1 MRRARRQ
8 ARANRRLQA
17 LVRRLHGCLTDLP
30 STSARVLTLRAG
42 TAGRPGLSP
51 GATARALGV
60 SVAHEARLERVA
72 LSSLRAAG
80 RAGCGSAATPSILAV
95 AGSHTL
101 VASSPAFGTTAG
113 VASGPSGASGS
124 AAGSRTQNG
133 GVTRSSVHRPA
144 KPGAAPT
151 RTVERAATDVKGT
164 PAWAVILAL
173 GLLAL
178 AGAAAVVRQA
188 VLGRRAGVAAAG
200 HAPEYPSPSASPS
213 ASPSPSASASASPSA
228 SASAFAALP
237 AVQSPAPASADEA
250 PSTPDRWLPAE
261 LAAASR
267 PAPPNPLGRNP
278 LPRNP
283 LRRNPL
289 RRNPLP
295 RNPLRRNPLRR
306 NPLPHNP
313 ASPPL
318 RLPLP
323 GPDSGRLGQPRSR
336 HGATAVSSA
345 A

>member
-8 ARANRRLQA
+8 ALANRRLEA

-42 TAGRPGLSP
+42 TAGHPGLSP

-60 SVAHEARLERVA
+60 SAGHEARLERVA

-151 RTVERAATDVKGT
+151 RTVERAATNVKGT

-188 VLGRRAGVAAAG
+188 VLGRRTGVAAAG
-200 HAPEYPSPSASPS
+200 HAPE
-213 ASPSPSASASASPSA
+213 SPSPSP

-267 PAPPNPLGRNP
+267 PAPPEPAPPASAPPESAPPESAPSEPSLAPARTPTPGTALGPARSAALPARSDGRQLGR
-278 LPRNP
+278 LIAVAVTALIGWIVR
-283 LRRNPL
+283 LLSRR
-289 RRNPLP
+289 
-295 RNPLRRNPLRR
+295 
-306 NPLPHNP
+306 HT
-313 ASPPL
+313 
-318 RLPLP
+318 
-323 GPDSGRLGQPRSR
+323 GR
-336 HGATAVSSA
+336 H
-345 A
+345 